1 MLKKSEINLA
11 QNKNSQKS
19 LDEQMI
25 HTSPTQW

>member
-19 LDEQMI
+19 LNEQMI
-25 HTSPTQW
+25 DTPPTQW

>member
-19 LDEQMI
+19 LDEQI
-25 HTSPTQW
+25 IDTPPTQW